1 MDKEEN
7 TNLDVEYKRYLQI
20 LKPYLEQLLDQEDI
34 QLCNAWIQRLSD
46 CKAEEKIVR
55 NKYLFMLCFQLAK
68 GVLSEPFN
76 DHPPSNEL
84 PVLLE
89 EESSEDSFSELDCP
103 VRNSENN
110 NTEIF
115 SNNSKSLADTAFQS
129 NNSGITVCSSKV
141 VTNLTEPNQEMQD
154 IKALTENLL
163 FSSNSTL
170 ANYLCLPE
178 IFKDLSNITDSED
191 DVYSRVNKLVEK
203 LREIKNQN
211 AMLRNELQILKEG
224 YKIEKDISSGLQRD
238 VLQIHCATNT
248 TISVCNSDSQT
259 NYVNCNC
266 KTMVAELKEKLDNF
280 NELKILEIE
289 KLKYEHE
296 SDVLRAKT
304 SIREEIQNHY
314 ERKLHNI
321 KEEYELKIKET
332 SNKHEAEIRQLK
344 TIHDEILIE
353 KENAIAL
360 KNKEIANLRADLEE
374 IKAHN
379 SILRNSFVKNSTD
392 FTSETFKEK
401 AQELERRLY
410 KTEKSKSKHA
420 KVYQIQI
427 ASIQREKNLLEST
440 LHLQLL
446 KQRTELITELTEENQ
461 KELTNTME
469 KLEEKYKEIVAN
481 VQAAAIQR
489 RMQDQKALE
498 TIIQT
503 LYRNRLSRSATYTA
517 GEKFN
522 SKPIKIQN
530 DKRDEFHLF
539 KCCNRETFDDK
550 NVQVAN
556 LEDSLLTGFCLD
568 EAKLEELFERVH
580 IPQRDTGEDPLNS

>member
-46 CKAEEKIVR
+46 CKAEEKSLR
-55 NKYLFMLCFQLAK
+55 NKYLFILCFQLAK

-84 PVLLE
+84 PMLLE
-89 EESSEDSFSELDCP
+89 EESSDDSFLELDCP
-103 VRNSENN
+103 VTNSVNN
-110 NTEIF
+110 NAEIF

-129 NNSGITVCSSKV
+129 NNSEITVCTSKV
-141 VTNLTEPNQEMQD
+141 ITNLTKPNKEMQD
-154 IKALTENLL
+154 IKTLTENLL

-170 ANYLCLPE
+170 ANYMCLPE
-178 IFKDLSNITDSED
+178 ILKDLSNFTDSED
-191 DVYSRVNKLVEK
+191 DVYLRVNKLVEK

-211 AMLRNELQILKEG
+211 SMLRNELQILKDG
-224 YKIEKDISSGLQRD
+224 YKIEKDISSELQKD
-238 VLQIHCATNT
+238 VLKIHCATNT
-248 TISVCNSDSQT
+248 TTSVCNSDSQT
-259 NYVNCNC
+259 NYLNCNC
-266 KTMVAELKEKLDNF
+266 KTMVVELQKKLDNF
-280 NELKILEIE
+280 NELKKLEIE
-289 KLKYEHE
+289 KLKHEHE
-296 SDVLRAKT
+296 NNILKAES
-304 SIREEIQNHY
+304 SIQEEMRNNY
-314 ERKLHNI
+314 ERKLQNL
-321 KEEYELKIKET
+321 KEKYELKIIET
-332 SNKHEAEIRQLK
+332 NNKHAAEIRQLK
-344 TIHDEILIE
+344 TIHDEILLE

-360 KNKEIANLRADLEE
+360 KNKEMMNLRADLEE

-379 SILRNSFVKNSTD
+379 SILRNNFVKNSTD
-392 FTSETFKEK
+392 FNSESLKEK
-401 AQELERRLY
+401 VQELERRLY
-410 KTEKSKSKHA
+410 KTEKSRNKHA

-427 ASIQREKNLLEST
+427 ASLQREKNLLEST

-461 KELTNTME
+461 KELTTTIE

-481 VQAAAIQR
+481 VQTAAIQR
-489 RMQDQKALE
+489 LIQDQKALE

-503 LYRNRLSRSATYTA
+503 VYRNRLSSSHATYTA
-517 GEKFN
+517 DEKLN
-522 SKPIKIQN
+522 LKPTKIQN
-530 DKRDEFHLF
+530 DKRDEFRVF
-539 KCCNRETFDDK
+539 KCCNRATSEDK
-550 NVQVAN
+550 NIPN

-580 IPQRDTGEDPLNS
+580 IPQRDTGEDPSVS